1 VTASYRCGS
10 ARLLP
15 NGDWLIDWGQN
26 SRQGAG
32 SIGGYNADGARTF
45 LLTFDSTFSYRA
57 QPVPAG
63 VLTAQDLRNDMDAM
77 AAP

>member
-1 VTASYRCGS
+1 MRLGS
-10 ARLLP
+10 APAEQRLVDRLGP
-15 NGDWLIDWGQN
+15 E

-32 SIGGYNADGARTF
+32 SIGGYKPDGERTF

-57 QPVPAG
+57 QPVPRAC
-63 VLTAQDLRNDMDAM
+63 VTAQDLRQGMDAM